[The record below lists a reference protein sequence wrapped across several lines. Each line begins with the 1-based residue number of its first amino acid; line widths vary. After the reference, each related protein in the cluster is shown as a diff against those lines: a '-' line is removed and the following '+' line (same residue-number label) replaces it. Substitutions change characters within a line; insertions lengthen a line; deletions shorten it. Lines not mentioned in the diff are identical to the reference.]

1 MAHSQADTTHSVV
14 AEGFQLFTEQ
24 RAKERLEFERVM
36 KEKEAL
42 RAQMEE
48 RQARE
53 LEEREKEEIA
63 RLRQEQVYLASFVSV
78 ES

>member
-1 MAHSQADTTHSVV
+1 
-14 AEGFQLFTEQ
+14 
-24 RAKERLEFERVM
+24 M